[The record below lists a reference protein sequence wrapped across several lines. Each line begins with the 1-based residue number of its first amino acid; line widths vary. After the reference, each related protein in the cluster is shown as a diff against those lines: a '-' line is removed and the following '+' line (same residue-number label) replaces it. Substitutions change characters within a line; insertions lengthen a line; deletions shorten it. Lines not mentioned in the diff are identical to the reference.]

1 MKILVL
7 AKSAEDPATRYRVA
21 PLIEEL
27 TGRGDLV
34 VVCFEPGFFSQLRVL
49 VTAAGFD
56 LVLIQRKLFSAIFI
70 RLLRKVTSKVVF
82 DFDDAINLRSNGEIS
97 KTRTNRFETVIKAAD
112 LVLAGN
118 SYLAESASR
127 LGAKVEIS
135 PTSVNVDRYRSQIPK
150 LKKINLVWVGS
161 RSTSRYLE
169 SHRNILEALGEK
181 IPGIRLRVIG
191 DFELSLDHLEVE
203 NVPWTESGEV
213 DAIAQ
218 CHIGIAPM
226 DNDSWTRGKCALKVI
241 QYMAAGLPV
250 VSSAVGANSDVIKHG
265 ETGFLAADKD
275 EWLQSVGELVDSH
288 QLRKQ
293 MGESARLQ
301 AKERYSSDATTRRSL
316 SSLDQLLG
324 AW

>member
-21 PLIEEL
+21 PLAEEL
-27 TGRGDLV
+27 KARGDLV
-34 VVCFEPGFFSQLRVL
+34 VTRFEPGLFSQLRVL
-49 VTAAGFD
+49 STAAGFD
-56 LVLIQRKLFSAIFI
+56 LVLIQRKLFGTIFI
-70 RLLRKVTSKVVF
+70 RLLRAVASKIIF
-82 DFDDAINLRSNGEIS
+82 DFDDAINFRSNGEIS
-97 KTRTNRFETVIKAAD
+97 KTRAKKFETVIKAAD

-135 PTSVNVDRYRSQIPK
+135 PTSVNVDRYLSQVPK
-150 LKKINLVWVGS
+150 LERINLVWIGS

-169 SHRNILEALGEK
+169 SHRYILEALGEK

-203 NVPWTESGEV
+203 NVSWTESAEV

-226 DNDSWTRGKCALKVI
+226 DDDNWTRGKCALKVI

-250 VSSAVGANSDVIKHG
+250 VSSAVGANRDVIKQG

-275 EWLQSVGELVDSH
+275 EWIQAVGELVNSR
-288 QLRKQ
+288 QLRER

-301 AKERYSSDATTRRSL
+301 VKERYSSDATIRRLL

-324 AW
+324 A

>member
-21 PLIEEL
+21 PLVEKL
-27 TGRGDLV
+27 TGRGDRV
-34 VVCFEPGFFSQLRVL
+34 VACYEPGFFSQLRVL

-56 LVLIQRKLFSAIFI
+56 LILIQRKLFSAIFI
-70 RLLRKVTSKVVF
+70 RLLRKVSAKIVF

-97 KTRTNRFETVIKAAD
+97 KTRANKFAAVIKAAD

-118 SYLAESASR
+118 SYLAESASS
-127 LGAKVEIS
+127 LGAKVQIS
-135 PTSVNVDRYRSQIPK
+135 PTSVNVDRYQSRLPK
-150 LKKINLVWVGS
+150 QEKINLVWIGS

-169 SHRNILEALGEK
+169 SHRDILEALGEK

-213 DAIAQ
+213 DAITQ

-226 DNDSWTRGKCALKVI
+226 DDDKWTRGKCALKVI

-250 VSSAVGANSDVIKHG
+250 VSSAVGANRDVIRHG
-265 ETGFLAADKD
+265 VTGFLAADKD
-275 EWLQSVGELVDSH
+275 EWLQAVGELVNSR
-288 QLRKQ
+288 QLRER

-324 AW
+324 A